1 MVLEQGALSARYDEA
16 HPFPEETGRG
26 NSYNSYWKEIG
37 KLVEALREI
46 GKAHGAKP
54 SQIAGA
60 WAIAKGTLP
69 IIGVTKVYQVEE
81 AAKMADIHP
90 TGDEISSL
98 ESLADKAGIPRFVN
112 GKRRW
117 HDESTGH
124 LCKRKKERKHS
135 NHDAEGLRSP

>member
-1 MVLEQGALSARYDEA
+1 MASHSSPTWYWSRARSPEGTTKHIHFLKEQGAAIPTIR
-16 HPFPEETGRG
+16 T
-26 NSYNSYWKEIG
+26 WKEIG

-81 AAKMADIHP
+81 AAKMADIHL

-98 ESLADKAGIPRFVN
+98 ESLADKAGI
-112 GKRRW
+112 
-117 HDESTGH
+117 ST
-124 LCKRKKERKHS
+124 LREWEKEM
-135 NHDAEGLRSP
+135 A